1 MKIQRRNKAN
11 PEFSLAAMVDVILLL
26 LIFFMVTSAASNVSQ
41 IDVKLPKAD
50 VQANGMSDQLA
61 VSVSAD
67 GTYFVDEQP
76 VAKDQMEARLSQAL
90 QQRNS
95 TSFLIR
101 ADENTRHRDVVFLM
115 ELAEKHHYNIGLATL
130 QPEK

>member
-50 VQANGMSDQLA
+50 VQASGMTDQVA
-61 VSVSAD
+61 VSVSVE
-67 GTYFVDEQP
+67 GQYFVDDQP
-76 VAKDQMEARLSQAL
+76 VPKEQLEARLSQVL

-101 ADENTRHRDVVFLM
+101 ADENTRHRDVVYLM
-115 ELAEKHHYNIGLATL
+115 ELAEKHRYNIGLATV
-130 QPEK
+130 QNEK